1 MGKPK
6 KRHPVP
12 DDKFVAFLKTYQKRN
27 GFPPSIRE
35 IMKAVGLAST
45 SAVSYRLE
53 KLVEQKIV
61 RHVRKGQA
69 RAYVINTRRTI
80 ASRATA

>member
-1 MGKPK
+1 MTNKK

-12 DDKFVAFLKTYQKRN
+12 DDKFVTFLTKYQKKY

-35 IMKAVGLAST
+35 IMKAVGLSST

-53 KLVEQKIV
+53 KLVEAKVV
-61 RHVRKGQA
+61 RHHRKGQA
-69 RAYVINTRRTI
+69 RAYVVITRRIPAT
-80 ASRATA
+80 RATA